1 MRNNILSRQP
11 RKIKFNFMDIYNDLL
26 PHVTLNL
33 CSVQF
38 NSLIYYPSVLEQNIV
53 LKLFWK
59 TEKLKGTHTKHIYL
73 LHKKTMQSKQIMIN
87 NYIFIT
93 QTMREYTRKVIMV
106 VMLWQQY
113 YFSRFVTSTVDKQFI
128 LIASQK

>member
-1 MRNNILSRQP
+1 
-11 RKIKFNFMDIYNDLL
+11 MDIYNDLL

-33 CSVQF
+33 CNVKF
-38 NSLIYYPSVLEQNIV
+38 NSLIFYLSVLEQNIV

-59 TEKLKGTHTKHIYL
+59 TEKLKGTHTKLIYL

-93 QTMREYTRKVIMV
+93 QTMREYMRKVIMV

-113 YFSRFVTSTVDKQFI
+113 YFSRFVASTVDKQFI